1 MPKRQRLT
9 SLVLMGPAGAGKSS
23 VMAAL
28 EERLGWPS
36 LEGDAVHP
44 PANVAKMA
52 AGTPLT
58 DADRE
63 PWLATISAW
72 IGEREHQ
79 RQSCLVTCSA
89 LRRDYRDVLRRGH
102 PWVWFVHLDVPG
114 DVLSARI
121 SGRSG
126 HFMPPSMVASQLAT
140 LEPLGA
146 DEPGTTLEAIDPP
159 DVLAGRIIETLRLE
173 P

>member
-1 MPKRQRLT
+1 MPRRQRLT

-28 EERLGWPS
+28 EARLGWPS
-36 LEGDAVHP
+36 LEGDALHP

-63 PWLATISAW
+63 PWLAAISAW
-72 IGEREHQ
+72 IGERE
-79 RQSCLVTCSA
+79 RERRSCLLTCSA

-102 PWVWFVHLDVPG
+102 PWVWFVHLAVPG
-114 DVLSARI
+114 DVLASRI
-121 SGRSG
+121 RGRSG
-126 HFMPPSMVASQLAT
+126 HFMPASMVASQLAT

-159 DVLAGRIIETLRLE
+159 RVLADRIIDALRLE
-173 P
+173 R